1 LKIDPTRAVARIAL
15 VAGFTLGLF
24 APPSLAIISPCDV
37 AGGTTF
43 KPAHPQAKDILTFDI
58 ELFTVRPTAD
68 VVLSKST
75 LSTGNKI
82 QFDVVFAPPDAV
94 SMFGTYQSFS
104 PLLGEMIEGSFGS
117 LPVGEYAVTT
127 SLHQFDPATGL
138 TSRCGDKQGTLIV
151 YSAIGLSIGAI
162 GLVGVVAPSII
173 LDIGRSLLTPAALY
187 AVAAL
192 RIGIGA
198 VLVRVASASRLPTVL
213 RIVGIVI
220 IIAGVLTLFLGVE
233 RSRAILDW
241 WANQGS
247 AFMRFCLIGPM
258 AVGLFIVYALTSPR
272 RTAA

>member
-1 LKIDPTRAVARIAL
+1 VKV
-15 VAGFTLGLF
+15 
-24 APPSLAIISPCDV
+24 LAI
-37 AGGTTF
+37 
-43 KPAHPQAKDILTFDI
+43 
-58 ELFTVRPTAD
+58 
-68 VVLSKST
+68 
-75 LSTGNKI
+75 
-82 QFDVVFAPPDAV
+82 
-94 SMFGTYQSFS
+94 
-104 PLLGEMIEGSFGS
+104 
-117 LPVGEYAVTT
+117 
-127 SLHQFDPATGL
+127 
-138 TSRCGDKQGTLIV
+138 
-151 YSAIGLSIGAI
+151 AIGLSIGAI

-233 RSRAILDW
+233 RSRAIFDW